1 MAAQLFQI
9 RLISTETTK
18 LNLQIKLNF
27 MTKVIMIEDDKEIA
41 ELLKEYLY
49 KFNINLINFEN
60 ANEGLKVLGEGVN
73 NFDLLIL
80 DLTLPDADG
89 LEICKTVSKKY
100 RLPIIISS
108 ARGDYSDIVTGLEIG
123 ADDYVA
129 KPYNPRELVAR
140 IRALIRRKTQ
150 ANNSDSGFEID
161 EGKMLIKKAGKALD
175 LTSAEY
181 ELFLVLYKNR
191 GNVITRD
198 YILENIKTMSYESID
213 RTVDVL
219 IGRIRKKIGDDP
231 RNPKYI
237 KSIRGYGYK
246 FYQDED

>member
-1 MAAQLFQI
+1 
-9 RLISTETTK
+9 
-18 LNLQIKLNF
+18 

-41 ELLKEYLY
+41 ELLREYLY
-49 KFNINLINFEN
+49 KFNIDLINFEN
-60 ANEGLKVLGEGVN
+60 ANEGLKALKEDAN
-73 NFDLLIL
+73 SFDLLIL
-80 DLTLPDADG
+80 DLTLPEADG
-89 LEICKTVSKKY
+89 LEICKLVSQKY

-140 IRALIRRKTQ
+140 IRAVIRRKAR
-150 ANNSDSGFEID
+150 ANNDDYGFEID
-161 EGKMLIKKAGKALD
+161 ESKMLVKKDGKALD

-181 ELFLVLYKNR
+181 ELFSILYKNR

-198 YILENIKTMSYESID
+198 YILENIKTMNYESID

-246 FYQDED
+246 FYEDEN

>member
-1 MAAQLFQI
+1 
-9 RLISTETTK
+9 
-18 LNLQIKLNF
+18 

-41 ELLKEYLY
+41 ELLKEYLH
-49 KFNINLINFEN
+49 KFNIELVNFETAEGGLN
-60 ANEGLKVLGEGVN
+60 ALKGNAKG
-73 NFDLLIL
+73 FDLLIL
-80 DLTLPDADG
+80 DLTLPDSDG
-89 LEICKTVSKKY
+89 LEICKSVSRLY
-100 RLPIIISS
+100 SLPIIISS

-140 IRALIRRKTQ
+140 IRAVTRRK
-150 ANNSDSGFEID
+150 APNNFTVNNEVNIAGGFEID
-161 EGKMLIKKAGKALD
+161 ENKMLIKKDERAVE

-181 ELFLVLYKNR
+181 ELFLLLYKNK

-198 YILENIKTMSYESID
+198 YILENIKTMNYESID

-246 FYQDED
+246 FYCDEN

>member
-1 MAAQLFQI
+1 MAASA
-9 RLISTETTK
+9 ISK

-49 KFNINLINFEN
+49 KFNIDLINFEN
-60 ANEGLKVLGEGVN
+60 ANEGLKVLGEGAN

-89 LEICKTVSKKY
+89 LEICKTVSKKC

-108 ARGDYSDIVTGLEIG
+108 ARGDYSDIVAGLEIG

-140 IRALIRRKTQ
+140 IRAAIRRKTQ
-150 ANNSDSGFEID
+150 ANNSVSGFEID
-161 EGKMLIKKAGKALD
+161 EGKMLIKK
-175 LTSAEY
+175 
-181 ELFLVLYKNR
+181 
-191 GNVITRD
+191 
-198 YILENIKTMSYESID
+198 
-213 RTVDVL
+213 TVKPW
-219 IGRIRKKIGDDP
+219 I
-231 RNPKYI
+231 
-237 KSIRGYGYK
+237 
-246 FYQDED
+246 

>member
-1 MAAQLFQI
+1 
-9 RLISTETTK
+9 
-18 LNLQIKLNF
+18 

-49 KFNINLINFEN
+49 KFNIELVNFETAEGGLN
-60 ANEGLKVLGEGVN
+60 ALKENADG
-73 NFDLLIL
+73 FDLLIL
-80 DLTLPDADG
+80 DLTLPDSDG
-89 LEICKTVSKKY
+89 LEVCKSVSQLY
-100 RLPIIISS
+100 GLPIIISS

-140 IRALIRRKTQ
+140 IRAVIRRKASNKSNFTG
-150 ANNSDSGFEID
+150 NNEVDTGGGFEID
-161 EGKMLIKKAGKALD
+161 ENKMLIKKNGKTVD

-181 ELFLVLYKNR
+181 ELFLLLYKNK

-246 FYQDED
+246 FYCDEN

>member
-1 MAAQLFQI
+1 
-9 RLISTETTK
+9 
-18 LNLQIKLNF
+18 

-49 KFNINLINFEN
+49 KFNIDLVNFETAESGLN
-60 ANEGLKVLGEGVN
+60 ALKENAEG
-73 NFDLLIL
+73 FDLLIL
-80 DLTLPDADG
+80 DLTLPDSDG
-89 LEICKTVSKKY
+89 LEVCKSVSRLY
-100 RLPIIISS
+100 SLPIIISS

-140 IRALIRRKTQ
+140 IRAVTRRK
-150 ANNSDSGFEID
+150 APNNFTGNNEVNIGGGFEID
-161 EGKMLIKKAGKALD
+161 ENKMLIKKDGKAVE

-181 ELFLVLYKNR
+181 ELFLLLYKNK

-246 FYQDED
+246 FYFDEN

>member
-1 MAAQLFQI
+1 MP
-9 RLISTETTK
+9 
-18 LNLQIKLNF
+18 
-27 MTKVIMIEDDKEIA
+27 KVIMIEDDKEIA
-41 ELLKEYLY
+41 ELLKEYLH
-49 KFNINLINFEN
+49 KFNIDLINFEN
-60 ANEGLKVLGEGVN
+60 AKEGLEAIDKGAN

-80 DLTLPDADG
+80 DLTLPNADG
-89 LEICKTVSKKY
+89 LEICKSVSQKY
-100 RLPIIISS
+100 HLPIIISS

-140 IRALIRRKTQ
+140 IRSITRRKVK
-150 ANNSDSGFEID
+150 ANNHDYGFEID
-161 EGKMLIKKAGKALD
+161 ESKMLVKKDGKALD

-181 ELFLVLYKNR
+181 ELFLILYKNK

-198 YILENIKTMSYESID
+198 YILENIKTMNYESID

-246 FYQDED
+246 FYEI

>member
-1 MAAQLFQI
+1 
-9 RLISTETTK
+9 
-18 LNLQIKLNF
+18 

-49 KFNINLINFEN
+49 KFNIELVNFETAEN
-60 ANEGLKVLGEGVN
+60 GLKALKESTGG
-73 NFDLLIL
+73 FDLLIL

-89 LEICKTVSKKY
+89 LEVCKSVSQFY
-100 RLPIIISS
+100 SLPIIISS
-108 ARGDYSDIVTGLEIG
+108 ARGDYSDIVTGLGIG

-140 IRALIRRKTQ
+140 IRAVARRKTRDNCTG
-150 ANNSDSGFEID
+150 NNEDNKNGGFEID
-161 EGKMLIKKAGKALD
+161 KNKMLIKKNGKTVD

-181 ELFLVLYKNR
+181 ELFLLLYNNK

-246 FYQDED
+246 FYVDEN

>member
-1 MAAQLFQI
+1 MKI
-9 RLISTETTK
+9 RCF
-18 LNLQIKLNF
+18 NNFLNF

-49 KFNINLINFEN
+49 KFNIELINFET
-60 ANEGLKVLGEGVN
+60 AETGLKALKDSAGG
-73 NFDLLIL
+73 FDLLIL

-89 LEICKTVSKKY
+89 LEVCKSVSQFY
-100 RLPIIISS
+100 SLPIIISS

-140 IRALIRRKTQ
+140 IRSVTRRKTR
-150 ANNSDSGFEID
+150 NNYTFNSEDNNNSGFEV
-161 EGKMLIKKAGKALD
+161 EENKMLIKKNGKAVD

-181 ELFLVLYKNR
+181 ELFLLLYKNK

-246 FYQDED
+246 FYEDEN